1 MTQSTRPTARS
12 TDWSCSKRKLWLT
25 GRFAATRLGDRLDGP
40 ARVSDEA
47 RASRCRQGALSVW
60 FYAPYGDRLY
70 GKFVSPSIVEI
81 RGLSKQYGAFSA
93 LSELD
98 LDVPRGEL
106 FALLGPNGAGKTTT
120 MRMLMGILK
129 ASAGSARINGLDCFR
144 DRVAVKRL
152 VGFLP
157 DEPVFHDY
165 LRGIEI
171 IRFVGGMHGLSAS
184 EINQRAWPLIE
195 RIELSDA
202 TEEYAVN
209 YSRGMKKKLGLV
221 CSLLHEPELLILD
234 EPTSGLDP
242 IATRGL
248 NALLLEKVHAGMTVL
263 LSSHLLDQV
272 QRLCRR
278 MAIISRGRLA
288 AVGTL
293 EELRQR
299 ANAESSL
306 EEIFFAVAAEAGAR
320 ATSSQP
326 ELPSPES

>member
-1 MTQSTRPTARS
+1 MSS
-12 TDWSCSKRKLWLT
+12 
-25 GRFAATRLGDRLDGP
+25 
-40 ARVSDEA
+40 
-47 RASRCRQGALSVW
+47 
-60 FYAPYGDRLY
+60 
-70 GKFVSPSIVEI
+70 SIVEV

-248 NALLLEKVHAGMTVL
+248 NALLLEKVGAGMTVL

-272 QRLCRR
+272 QKLCRR

-306 EEIFFAVAAEAGAR
+306 EEIFFAVAAEAGAQ
-320 ATSSQP
+320 AASSQP